1 MMEFYVSGQSLK
13 MFTPVIAADS
23 LKYLTAQFHF
33 TGDEW
38 DGYTRWAHFRRGETV
53 YDIELDEED
62 RITEEDALNL
72 TTGEWEIYLT
82 GTKDTARLTTV
93 VVVLTVKESGLVDA
107 PLHVL
112 PQSVAEQID
121 AKAAQAL
128 LTAQAVKAAADAG
141 KFNGKDGKSFEIKGY
156 YASTA
161 ALEEG
166 VPAPAPGDAYCV
178 GSAAPY
184 DVYIYDGV
192 SGEWINNGTIQGAK
206 GDTGAAGT
214 TFTPHLDG
222 NGNLSWTNDGGL
234 DNPETQNIR
243 GAVGPKGETG
253 AAGKSAYAAAVE
265 AGYTGTEATFYAAL
279 TAMPYHN
286 ARHLPDGADPITVKA
301 GNIEASAVETAKIKD
316 KAVTMAKLADHAV
329 SVVKSVQL
337 PTTGWTR
344 NSDGVYEA
352 NVTLSG
358 LKTTD
363 TVILGLRRGTTDPD
377 GWTLTPTAFDSDR
390 ETFSKILA
398 GRITAANTLHLYA
411 KEAITNAIYLNCWVV
426 SK

>member
-13 MFTPVIAADS
+13 MFTPVTAADS

-33 TGDEW
+33 TDDDW
-38 DGYTRWAHFRRGETV
+38 DGYTRWAHFRSGETV
-53 YDIELDEED
+53 YDIELDGED
-62 RITEEDALNL
+62 CITEEDALNL
-72 TTGEWEIYLT
+72 TAGEWEIYLT
-82 GTKDTARLTTV
+82 GTKDAARLTTIV
-93 VVVLTVKESGLVDA
+93 VILTVKESGLIDA

-166 VPAPAPGDAYCV
+166 VPAPALGDAYCV

-243 GAVGPKGETG
+243 GAKGDKGETG

-329 SVVKSVQL
+329 SVDYTATL
-337 PTTGWTR
+337 NTTW
-344 NSDGVYEA
+344 
-352 NVTLSG
+352 SG
-358 LKTTD
+358 SAAPYTKEQT
-363 TVILGLRRGTTDPD
+363 ING
-377 GWTLTPTAFDSDR
+377 
-390 ETFSKILA
+390 ILA
-398 GRITAANTLHLYA
+398 TDKPLIDIVPSATLADAEKQADAWALIYRAVTAANKITFYA
-411 KEAITNAIYLNCWVV
+411 KAKPTV
-426 SK
+426 SIPLQIRCIRK

>member
-13 MFTPVIAADS
+13 MFTPVTAADS

-33 TGDEW
+33 TGDDW
-38 DGYTRWAHFRRGETV
+38 DGYTRWAHFRKGETV
-53 YDIELDEED
+53 YDIELDGED
-62 RITEEDALNL
+62 CITEEDALNL
-72 TTGEWEIYLT
+72 TAGEWEIYLT
-82 GTKDTARLTTV
+82 GTKDAARLTTIV
-93 VVVLTVKESGLVDA
+93 VILTVKESGLIDA

-166 VPAPAPGDAYCV
+166 VPEPAPGDAYCV

-243 GAVGPKGETG
+243 GAAGAKGETG

-411 KEAITNAIYLNCWVV
+411 KETITNAIYLNCWVV

>member
-13 MFTPVIAADS
+13 MFTPVTAADS

-33 TGDEW
+33 TDDDW

-53 YDIELDEED
+53 YDIELDGED
-62 RITEEDALNL
+62 CITEEDALNL
-72 TTGEWEIYLT
+72 TAGEWEIYLT
-82 GTKDTARLTTV
+82 GTKDAARLTTIV
-93 VVVLTVKESGLVDA
+93 VILTVKESGLIDA

-166 VPAPAPGDAYCV
+166 VPKPAPGDAYCV
-178 GSAAPY
+178 GSTAPY

-243 GAVGPKGETG
+243 GAKGDKGETG

-301 GNIEASAVETAKIKD
+301 GNIEALAVETAKIKD

-329 SVVKSVQL
+329 SVDYTATL
-337 PTTGWTR
+337 NTTW
-344 NSDGVYEA
+344 
-352 NVTLSG
+352 SG
-358 LKTTD
+358 SAAPYTKEQT
-363 TVILGLRRGTTDPD
+363 ING
-377 GWTLTPTAFDSDR
+377 
-390 ETFSKILA
+390 ILA
-398 GRITAANTLHLYA
+398 TDKPLIDIVPSATFADAEKQADAWALIYRAVTAANKITFYA
-411 KEAITNAIYLNCWVV
+411 KAKPTV
-426 SK
+426 SIPLQIRCIRK